1 MEGSETVNST
11 IHTETDKPTLKDR
24 LLSISLSQRSNALVI
39 GILAIALAGI
49 IVAWMW
55 GASANYKPLYAD
67 EDQYPT
73 GDVIAVLEEENI
85 PYELDLVTGR
95 VYVRD
100 GTVASTRMLLASKSV
115 LPTAPAG
122 FEILDDASPLG
133 TSQFMESS
141 RYKRGLEGELS
152 LTIMGLESVRNA
164 RVHLAIPERTLFIRE
179 TGFNPSASVLLE
191 LASSQ
196 SLSKEAIEAVVNLV
210 AASVPGMQKQDVAV
224 SDQFG
229 NLLSAE
235 IGNELDGSFDE
246 RLVQYQRNFERE
258 IVERASRMLLPLF
271 GAGNFQ
277 VQATADLNFDVRRE
291 TAAVLEGDP
300 SVVQETLISSSAPER
315 AAIGIPGTLSNQPPP
330 PTEIN
335 ADNPAEEVAAEQRL
349 ENSEERRTFAQ
360 GQREITTQYRQGELE
375 RLSVAVVLN
384 NAAATSAAGGFIQE
398 ELDRISETLSAALG
412 VNNARGDSLVISA
425 FNFAPPVEFV
435 EQTTEWYEQ
444 AAIQQWGRYG
454 LGLITVLLLIFAV
467 VRPLVKTI
475 THGSMQLQP
484 VPARLGAS
492 GGLDEEESERD
503 EAYEASR
510 REAETIRPGQLPQPG
525 SPIHIQLSHLR
536 SLADEDAE
544 KVAEV
549 LKGWPNE

>member
-1 MEGSETVNST
+1 MTAASAEGEGNPS
-11 IHTETDKPTLKDR
+11 LKDR
-24 LLSISLSQRSNALVI
+24 LLSITQSQRSNAIVI
-39 GILAIALAGI
+39 GILAISLAGI

-67 EDQYPT
+67 QDQYPT
-73 GDVIAVLEEENI
+73 GDVIAVLEAENI
-85 PYELDLVTGR
+85 PYELDLATGR

-100 GTVASTRMLLASKSV
+100 GTVASTRMLLASRSV
-115 LPTAPAG
+115 LPTRPQG
-122 FEILDDASPLG
+122 FELLDDISPLG

-141 RYKRGLEGELS
+141 RYKRGLEGELA

-191 LASSQ
+191 LVNNQ
-196 SLSKEAIEAVVNLV
+196 PLSKDAVEAVVNLV
-210 AASVPGMQKQDVAV
+210 AASVSGMQQQDVAV

-258 IVERASRMLLPLF
+258 LVERASRMLLPLF

-300 SVVQETLISSSAPER
+300 TVVQETLINSSSPER

-330 PTEIN
+330 PTEIT
-335 ADNPAEEVAAEQRL
+335 ADNPVTEEVVEQRL

-360 GQREITTQYRQGELE
+360 GQREITTQYRQGEIE

-384 NAAATSAAGGFIQE
+384 NAVANGATGEFSQE

-412 VNNARGDSLVISA
+412 VDDVRGDSLVISA
-425 FNFAPPVEFV
+425 FNFAPPVEFAARTV
-435 EQTTEWYEQ
+435 EWYEQ
-444 AAIQQWGRYG
+444 PAMQQWGRYG
-454 LGLITVLLLIFAV
+454 LGLVTVLLLTLVV
-467 VRPLVKTI
+467 VRPLVRSI
-475 THGSMQLQP
+475 TTGATPYP
-484 VPARLGAS
+484 VPAKLAHS
-492 GGLDEEESERD
+492 GEDDNTAEFDEEELQNYAIKED
-503 EAYEASR
+503 E
-510 REAETIRPGQLPQPG
+510 IIQPGQLPRPG